1 MEASNRPV
9 GIFDS
14 GVGGLT
20 VAHAIRQTL
29 PGERIIYFG
38 DTAHLPYGDK
48 SEEAIRSYSRRITDF
63 LIGYDAKLVL
73 IACNSASA
81 SAYESLLAE
90 YGDRVLILDVINPVV
105 EYVSSRN
112 YDRLG
117 VIGTKRTISS
127 GTYEK
132 KLHEAAPSTT
142 VVSIATPL
150 LVPMI
155 EEGFIFDDISNAII
169 RTYLSD
175 ARLQKINALI
185 LGCTHYPIIRNQ
197 ISKFFNF
204 DVEVVD
210 SARIAAARLKET
222 LEKHDLINRQGAG
235 EDLFFVSDYTE
246 YFEKIARMFFESG
259 INLRKADI
267 WS

>member
-1 MEASNRPV
+1 MEAWNRPV
-9 GIFDS
+9 GVFDS

-20 VAHAIRQTL
+20 VAHAIRQAL

-105 EYVSSRN
+105 EYVSSQN
-112 YDRLG
+112 YERVG

-132 KLHEAAPSTT
+132 KLREGAPSTS
-142 VVSIATPL
+142 VVSLATPL

-155 EEGFIFDDISNAII
+155 
-169 RTYLSD
+169 
-175 ARLQKINALI
+175 
-185 LGCTHYPIIRNQ
+185 
-197 ISKFFNF
+197 
-204 DVEVVD
+204 
-210 SARIAAARLKET
+210 
-222 LEKHDLINRQGAG
+222 
-235 EDLFFVSDYTE
+235 
-246 YFEKIARMFFESG
+246 
-259 INLRKADI
+259 
-267 WS
+267 